1 MARQADRPFEQLKLT
16 KDGFL
21 ELYSVDGPLG
31 EGAFGAVM
39 RGTDKRS
46 GEGIAI
52 KMIDK
57 AQAAGAAD
65 EEIRVW
71 RLVRHPA
78 CVCLLGVYDLTLYM
92 ALCCELCAGGTLLD
106 RLAKAEDFMSE
117 AQAQRL
123 ACELLAALLHLH
135 EVGVAH
141 RDIKPANVLCT
152 APSPLE
158 LAQAHGGARGDSGV
172 ALLHLKLA
180 DFGLSATFD
189 PDAGGACFYGCVGTA
204 EYMAPQTPTLG
215 PSLSPSPSLSLS
227 LSLSLT
233 LGTWRPS
240 SCSSSN
246 GCAAAAAAA
255 AAAARR
261 GSRHMTSASTGGR
274 RAAWCTSYSRAGRLA
289 SPMTLALP
297 LILTPAL

>member
-1 MARQADRPFEQLKLT
+1 MARQAESDHGLPTGERRFEQLKLT

-46 GEGIAI
+46 GEGVAI

-78 CVCLLGVYDLTLYM
+78 CVCLLGVYDLTQYM

-106 RLAKAEDFMSE
+106 RLAKAKDFMAE

-135 EVGVAH
+135 EVGVA
-141 RDIKPANVLCT
+141 RF
-152 APSPLE
+152 
-158 LAQAHGGARGDSGV
+158 GFG
-172 ALLHLKLA
+172 
-180 DFGLSATFD
+180 FGLGF
-189 PDAGGACFYGCVGTA
+189 G
-204 EYMAPQTPTLG
+204 LG
-215 PSLSPSPSLSLS
+215 
-227 LSLSLT
+227 
-233 LGTWRPS
+233 
-240 SCSSSN
+240 
-246 GCAAAAAAA
+246 
-255 AAAARR
+255 
-261 GSRHMTSASTGGR
+261 
-274 RAAWCTSYSRAGRLA
+274 
-289 SPMTLALP
+289 LALTSNQT
-297 LILTPAL
+297 LTTRWAWRWFG